1 MSFIKYYDIGLNLF
15 CKQFPEPE
23 KIIAE
28 AADNGV
34 CCILTG
40 TDTKENK
47 KINEFVKT
55 HDAFGTAGIHPHNAD
70 RAKQEDFQLI
80 EKILSENN
88 KVVAVGECG
97 LDYDRMFS
105 SKENQ
110 IRCLEKHIVL
120 AERLDKPL
128 FLHERSA
135 TDDFIKRFKKHPDIC
150 RKSVVHCFTGNK
162 TTLDQYLSMGFLIGI
177 TGWIC
182 DERRGKELWEAV
194 PMIPLDKILIETD
207 APYLTPRNVPGLSR
221 INVPQNIMY
230 VARELSK
237 YMKTSEED
245 LIKHAKI
252 NTEKIFRLI
261 PDSIRLS

>member
-1 MSFIKYYDIGLNLF
+1 
-15 CKQFPEPE
+15 
-23 KIIAE
+23 
-28 AADNGV
+28 
-34 CCILTG
+34 
-40 TDTKENK
+40 
-47 KINEFVKT
+47 
-55 HDAFGTAGIHPHNAD
+55 
-70 RAKQEDFQLI
+70 
-80 EKILSENN
+80 
-88 KVVAVGECG
+88 
-97 LDYDRMFS
+97 
-105 SKENQ
+105 
-110 IRCLEKHIVL
+110 
-120 AERLDKPL
+120 
-128 FLHERSA
+128 
-135 TDDFIKRFKKHPDIC
+135 
-150 RKSVVHCFTGNK
+150 
-162 TTLDQYLSMGFLIGI
+162 MGFSIGI